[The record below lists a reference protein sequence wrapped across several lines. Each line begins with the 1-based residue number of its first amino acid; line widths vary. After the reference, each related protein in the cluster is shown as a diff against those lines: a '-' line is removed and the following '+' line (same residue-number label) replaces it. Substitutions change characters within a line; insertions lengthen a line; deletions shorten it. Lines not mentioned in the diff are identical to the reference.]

1 MPEPLRD
8 AVDEFAR
15 HLASVRNRSPH
26 TVRAYVADLVS
37 LLDHAHRMGCAD
49 LAGLSLDT
57 VRSWLAKQRTMG
69 AARASLARRAAAAR
83 TFSAW
88 AHRGGLLPSDVAAT
102 LASPRP
108 QRTLPTVL
116 RADQAVLLVEAPTRP
131 GTKAANQTEAAD
143 PTGAQVRAEAA
154 NGTGAEAR
162 TETTN
167 RTESAAG
174 TQVADRTEAADRTR
188 AQGGTGA
195 DGGTRADGGI
205 GAEGGTRAE
214 GGIGA
219 GDGDGVG
226 GSATG
231 RRRVGDGP
239 ADRVAEAVLLRDR
252 ALLELLYGT
261 GVRVSEACGI
271 DIADVDHGRRVVRVR
286 GKGGRERAVPYGL
299 PAQRALDE
307 WLRQGRPVLAVPSS
321 RDALLLGSRGGR
333 LNPTSARRIVGGY
346 AQAAGLPRIS
356 PHALR
361 HSAATHLLE
370 GGADLRAVQELLGH
384 SSLASTQVYTHVS
397 VDRLRNAYRQAHPR
411 A

>member
-1 MPEPLRD
+1 MGGTEDRSTRGTRVVHAALPEPLRD

-15 HLASVRNRSPH
+15 HLASVRNHSAH

-37 LLDHAHRMGCAD
+37 LLDHAHRMGCAEV
-49 LAGLSLDT
+49 AELSLDT

-88 AHRGGLLPSDVAAT
+88 AHRGGLLPTDVAAT

-116 RADQAVLLVEAPTRP
+116 RTDQAALLVEAPTRHSHVRP
-131 GTKAANQTEAAD
+131 APDDHPATDGHLTAATVD
-143 PTGAQVRAEAA
+143 GA
-154 NGTGAEAR
+154 GAED
-162 TETTN
+162 
-167 RTESAAG
+167 
-174 TQVADRTEAADRTR
+174 V
-188 AQGGTGA
+188 
-195 DGGTRADGGI
+195 
-205 GAEGGTRAE
+205 
-214 GGIGA
+214 
-219 GDGDGVG
+219 
-226 GSATG
+226 
-231 RRRVGDGP
+231 
-239 ADRVAEAVLLRDR
+239 VAEAVRLRDR
-252 ALLELLYGT
+252 VLLELLYGT

-271 DIADVDHGRRVVRVR
+271 DVADVDHGRRVVRVR
-286 GKGGRERAVPYGL
+286 GKGGRERVVPYGS

-307 WLRQGRPVLAVPSS
+307 WLRRGRPVLVVPGS
-321 RDALLLGSRGGR
+321 RDALLLGVRGGR
-333 LNPTSARRIVGGY
+333 LNPTTARQIVGAY
-346 AQAAGLPRIS
+346 AQATGLPRIG

-397 VDRLRNAYRQAHPR
+397 VDRLRAAYRQAHPR